1 MDKAPALRFT
11 PATTGADLLGHIK
24 ILFEVDRKVRKRE
37 IQAVAEVNANN
48 FIQNELAE
56 LFSRLDSS
64 GSVNTRPSGNDFE
77 WLSEILSSVA
87 LDSEKLTRVENYL
100 YKTYSSTI
108 ERKVLE
114 TLKNQ
119 TLMAL
124 EREFKKMRSLKQAYY
139 YRNRSVKAIISFLE
153 SKDGAKLLR
162 AKVSSSGDAAEWL
175 SEVKDGFLN
184 YEMGEKFSRNS
195 YLSELEAF
203 LHDSWSGLT
212 ESHRVDTDKSFSNR
226 VKSAITGV
234 ELGSESSPQLSRAYQ
249 QLSSYYEGKVEQKN
263 AARIDLVLSH
273 GAVEFKAIKG
283 EGLYAYYKPLRED
296 HAALK
301 DLAAHV
307 LAESFDE
314 EDLPDIGTQIVEKPG
329 LLLIIKC
336 LGKPSAATIKSFEAF
351 VGRALS

>member
-1 MDKAPALRFT
+1 MDKAPTLRFT

-56 LFSRLDSS
+56 LFSRLDSNS
-64 GSVNTRPSGNDFE
+64 SLNTRPSGNDFE

-87 LDSEKLTRVENYL
+87 LDTEKLTRVENYL

-114 TLKNQ
+114 SLKNQ

-153 SKDGAKLLR
+153 SKDGVKLLR
-162 AKVSSSGDAAEWL
+162 AKVSSSSDAAEWL
-175 SEVKDGFLN
+175 SEVKDSFLN
-184 YEMGEKFSRNS
+184 YDVGEKFSRNS

-203 LHDSWSGLT
+203 LHDSWSELT
-212 ESHRVDTDKSFSNR
+212 EAHRVDTDKSFSNR

-249 QLSSYYEGKVEQKN
+249 QLSSYYEGKVEQKSN
-263 AARIDLVLSH
+263 ARIDLVLTH
-273 GAVEFKAIKG
+273 GAVEFKAVKG
-283 EGLYAYYKPLRED
+283 EGLYAYYKPLKED
-296 HAALK
+296 RSLLK
-301 DLAAHV
+301 DLEAQV
-307 LAESFDE
+307 LAASFDE

-329 LLLIIKC
+329 LLLVIKC
-336 LGKPSAATIKSFEAF
+336 LGKPSAATIKTFEAF
-351 VGRALS
+351 VGRALN